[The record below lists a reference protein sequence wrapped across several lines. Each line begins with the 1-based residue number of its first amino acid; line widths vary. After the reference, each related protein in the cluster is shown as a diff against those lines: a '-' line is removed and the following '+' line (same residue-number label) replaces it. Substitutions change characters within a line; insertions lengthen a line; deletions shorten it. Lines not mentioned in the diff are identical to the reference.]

1 MNSATRTFLALV
13 AGIALGAAVRA
24 FGTPELV
31 AAGKLTAPI
40 GALWLAALKMTLVP
54 LIFSLIVSGVSS
66 WSGAHGGGGR
76 LIGRTLA
83 LFAGLL
89 VIAAVIGTVATTLIL
104 QVWPVRSGALEALAQ
119 RPASGPPPEVPG
131 IVDQIVGMIP
141 TNPIGAA
148 ADGAMAPLVIF
159 ALLFAIALGRGVAE
173 RRDAFLL
180 AIQAVGDAMMQIVGW
195 VLALAPIGVF
205 VLALNIALST
215 GLETAGVLFQAMLVM
230 TLAPTFG
237 IAFVYFVARIGGGVS
252 FVRFARAAIG
262 PQAVAAGTTSS
273 MATLPALIEAAERKL
288 DMPPALAGSVL
299 PLAVS
304 TFRFGNVLIVMSLAI
319 FASYAV
325 GHQPT
330 LVELAAAGVAAILTN
345 IGIPGLPAIA
355 VLYAADA
362 PAFQAMGAPLEL
374 LPLLIAVSAPSDIMD
389 TVCNVTADLAA
400 ATVVQRWFGGAAP
413 APDA

>member
-13 AGIALGAAVRA
+13 AGLALGAAVRA
-24 FGTPELV
+24 FGSEALI

-54 LIFSLIVSGVSS
+54 LIFALIVSGVSS
-66 WSGAHGGGGR
+66 WSGAHGGGGK

-89 VIAAVIGTVATTLIL
+89 VLAAVTGTVATTLIL
-104 QVWPVRSGALEALAQ
+104 QAWPVRSGALEALAQ
-119 RPASGPPPEVPG
+119 APAGPPPQVPT
-131 IVDQIVGMIP
+131 IVEQIVGMIP
-141 TNPIGAA
+141 TNPVGAA

-159 ALLFAIALGRGVAE
+159 ALLFALALGRGRPD
-173 RRDAFLL
+173 RREAFLL
-180 AIQAVGDAMMQIVGW
+180 TIQAVGDAMMQIVTW
-195 VLALAPIGVF
+195 VLAIAPLGVF
-205 VLALNIALST
+205 VLALNIALTT
-215 GLETAGVLFQAMLVM
+215 GLQTAGVLFQAMLVM
-230 TLAPTFG
+230 VLAPLAG
-237 IAFVYFVARIGGGVS
+237 IAFAYLIARIGGGVP
-252 FVRFARAAIG
+252 FGVFARAAIG

-273 MATLPALIEAAERKL
+273 MATLPALIEAAETKL
-288 DMPPALAGSVL
+288 NMPPALAGSVL

-374 LPLLIAVSAPSDIMD
+374 LPLLIAVSAPSDVVD

-400 ATVVQRWFGGAAP
+400 ATVVRRWVGAEAP
-413 APDA
+413 IDA